1 MPASQPSNHT
11 NMIALIT
18 LTLKLGQVSNEIS
31 SLRTCRKGQQ
41 QDCLERLLNIR
52 KHLIEWW
59 STLPEETSCR
69 DLNPS
74 GVLFRSNVHLKLD
87 YCLTRIFIGRPFLF
101 SNIKALQQTP
111 SQIQAS
117 KGPSG
122 ISKHR
127 ATLVSDCVEAA
138 LEIIDLCRLLRD
150 ETGLARASFTEFS
163 SCRAALLVILAQGL
177 AKRTERLG
185 AALEQGISLIKIM
198 SMGVGS
204 ARSAVSVIEALERAI
219 RRLEMWSETQQA
231 QSNGGSLE
239 SAYDR
244 FKNWEMLWKT
254 GPISPTTASS
264 WKQQE
269 SYAGP
274 DIGLP
279 QDLGSH
285 TPAPLGI
292 DATVSGMPI
301 TPSTLIQPSINGS
314 DPAMGGPDHDILDG
328 EIPDGSVPHTDNFS
342 LSQQSLSQLPHFGF
356 DHFVSNF
363 PQELGEF
370 TAIPCFEPDGQGNPS
385 GMVGTEMKTPTGSTD
400 SPWLQFMNE

>member
-1 MPASQPSNHT
+1 M
-11 NMIALIT
+11 
-18 LTLKLGQVSNEIS
+18 
-31 SLRTCRKGQQ
+31 
-41 QDCLERLLNIR
+41 
-52 KHLIEWW
+52 
-59 STLPEETSCR
+59 
-69 DLNPS
+69 
-74 GVLFRSNVHLKLD
+74 HLKLD

-101 SNIKALQQTP
+101 SNIKGLHQTP
-111 SQIQAS
+111 ASSS

-122 ISKHR
+122 ISKNR
-127 ATLVSDCVEAA
+127 ATLVTDCVEAA

-150 ETGLARASFTEFS
+150 ESGLARASFTEFS

-177 AKRTERLG
+177 TKRTERLG

-219 RRLEMWSETQQA
+219 RRLELWSETQQA

-254 GPISPTTASS
+254 GPVSPSTIA

-269 SYAGP
+269 AFSDDPAVQQGVNTQGTAAPAGGEAMVP
-274 DIGLP
+274 GIPL
-279 QDLGSH
+279 
-285 TPAPLGI
+285 TPPTAP
-292 DATVSGMPI
+292 MPA
-301 TPSTLIQPSINGS
+301 SSNGS
-314 DPAMGGPDHDILDG
+314 DAALGGPDQDVLGGD
-328 EIPDGSVPHTDNFS
+328 VPSSGLSTSDNFS
-342 LSQQSLSQLPHFGF
+342 ISHQSLSQMPHFGF

-370 TAIPCFEPDGQGNPS
+370 TAIPCFEPETQAHS

-400 SPWLQFMNE
+400 SHWLQFMNE